1 MVLTLKKKMNF
12 FVLYVDN
19 VELIVKYLVDI
30 WVL

>member
-1 MVLTLKKKMNF
+1 MVLTLKKKKNF